1 MLGRSLVVKKNLR
14 RPNLESF
21 VVNGLANGSL
31 NMSFLFKGNTSP
43 TDGHEYLRL
52 L

>member
-14 RPNLESF
+14 IPNLESF
-21 VVNGLANGSL
+21 VVKGLANGSL
-31 NMSFLFKGNTSP
+31 NISLLFTASTCP
-43 TDGHEYLRL
+43 IDDHEYLRL